1 MNLET
6 LLQSRGKFVFYSQNG
21 NMGDLLIGE
30 GTRQLFSRLGLQ
42 YWTHGEDKLPDKYTL
57 VHSGGARFTSNW
69 CKIDDAI
76 HDLCNEHVEKCIILP
91 HSFYNVDELLAH
103 FDDRHIIFCRDK
115 YSYEYCKTKCIKSQ
129 VYLSDDMAFYL
140 RLIDVRPVSTENA
153 EGYCI
158 TPDECETLESIKHG
172 LFKTMHDRV
181 QAATIS
187 ATLNG
192 KEKKIAFLLRT
203 DSEKGVILSCPLA
216 YDIPIAWHTTG
227 SNMMFNGNIL
237 RQFSHAI
244 KQAEVIVSDRL
255 HVCIMAYLSGR
266 EVYMLDNNYRKLSGV
281 YEQSLAKEARV
292 HLLPDSKFT
301 PELEAAWNKL
311 IEKHIAYEE
320 SSKRLVN
327 SKRIK
332 LLVFL
337 GKCRRFPRK
346 IIEKFIRIIH
356 SWATRG

>member
-6 LLQSRGKFVFYSQNG
+6 LLQSLGKFVFYSQNG

-266 EVYMLDNNYRKLSGV
+266 EVYMLDNNYGKVRGV
-281 YEQSLAKEARV
+281 YELSLANKPMI
-292 HLLPDSKFT
+292 HLLADGKLP
-301 PELEAAWNKL
+301 PELEAAWQKL
-311 IEKHIAYEE
+311 TTEHARREAWTQSLRYKAWV
-320 SSKRLVN
+320 STLV
-327 SKRIK
+327 I
-332 LLVFL
+332 L
-337 GKCRRFPRK
+337 GKCKRFLKRPLQSIINAVRK
-346 IIEKFIRIIH
+346 
-356 SWATRG
+356 